1 MNQNYK
7 LSDVFNQLGANKV
20 TVTYTSNNMN
30 ELDVFKYMGL
40 QQDGKNPFDVF
51 KDFDKIFGE
60 AFPQTQQSGSTN
72 KSTSTVSV
80 PQIQKKDIHTTQ
92 EKRQDKFMMAI
103 ASHIDPTMSLLN
115 TEDQVKKTRDFTT
128 SLVDN
133 LTNHNESY
141 KKLNLKSFKISV
153 ADIKNALTS
162 DRTSYIPALYYVSRL
177 LNKNIIFKSELPK
190 ESINICINDEA
201 TDYLQIFQDETNSFT
216 IEEKSE
222 SYKDAII
229 SMYKNLLQDK
239 EKLKKMTVANL
250 RSLANELGVNT
261 YKVDTESNKKTLL
274 LKEGLVE
281 TLHQVITF

>member
-1 MNQNYK
+1 MNKNYK

-60 AFPQTQQSGSTN
+60 AFPQTQQSGSAN
-72 KSTSTVSV
+72 TVSV
-80 PQIQKKDIHTTQ
+80 PQIQKKDIHRSNMTQ
-92 EKRQDKFMMAI
+92 EKTHEKRQDKFMMAI
-103 ASHIDPTMSLLN
+103 ASHIDPTMSLLK

-141 KKLNLKSFKISV
+141 KKLNLKSFKISM

-201 TDYLQIFQDETNSFT
+201 TDYLVH
-216 IEEKSE
+216 
-222 SYKDAII
+222 A
-229 SMYKNLLQDK
+229 
-239 EKLKKMTVANL
+239 KKV
-250 RSLANELGVNT
+250 RRP
-261 YKVDTESNKKTLL
+261 KTEF
-274 LKEGLVE
+274 VE
-281 TLHQVITF
+281 YI